1 VTTSG
6 DELGS
11 DLHVLAILDDSA
23 SIELMQR
30 TLSAAGDRLSVAT
43 DLAEGL
49 ARTAA
54 EVPDVVLVD
63 VTLGQNAGL
72 AVVHH
77 LRALVPDL
85 LVYALA
91 RSGALELGSQAV
103 ALGGAGVLI
112 LPLSG
117 DELISVTSAVRARRA
132 ERELRRKLER
142 DAQLSRKLTAVAE
155 RLAEIADCRTR
166 REGAEHLA
174 RLLVES
180 AGADNALVY
189 LPAGEGARQLM
200 RAAAVEAPGDPPS
213 FCEEIDLLAYA
224 DQHDLKV
231 VRLSLRREH
240 SGLLLLSGGPAAGA
254 GDAATWVNVF
264 AAQAATALA
273 LIGEREQSSR
283 SAMKD
288 PSSSAYTFSYFVDV
302 AGREIDKARRYGRR
316 FALATITI
324 EGDSAPAFSP
334 DDTPPGSLSE
344 PGVEAA
350 ERVLSVVRDTDVLAR
365 VDEREFY
372 LLMPETGGKGAHT
385 CRRRVMR
392 YLLGEAGQRRGEIG
406 LNLTMGVATFPHDG
420 MDLSQLL
427 RIAKHR
433 ADAAKGSTVRSL
445 TLHQLPLPEILDTL
459 LWNVGDV
466 SEGSGAG
473 IEAPRV
479 IELPMVDVV
488 GLATAAVQEA
498 LRGGGTRVVAT
509 HRGGLSIGAAVRA
522 EGGRDHEDVRI
533 ETIDITKI
541 PGCLDLEA
549 LAIIGEHGAYGL
561 LGRVDQGHLRA
572 VHTADPLFTDLLIL
586 RMGEAAG
593 MRLLD

>member
-1 VTTSG
+1 AGALRSHFDGQSARRDLRRAGAGRRHRPLRAGRVPLDRGRQQRRVRHHDRSGGFPGGGLGTGRRANAGVRHRRRGDRGLGRARGSGRPRGPHSRRPARRRARARGVARARGAAPGAGAPRVLRGGSEPVTTSG

-283 SAMKD
+283 SA
-288 PSSSAYTFSYFVDV
+288 
-302 AGREIDKARRYGRR
+302 
-316 FALATITI
+316 
-324 EGDSAPAFSP
+324 
-334 DDTPPGSLSE
+334 
-344 PGVEAA
+344 
-350 ERVLSVVRDTDVLAR
+350 
-365 VDEREFY
+365 
-372 LLMPETGGKGAHT
+372 
-385 CRRRVMR
+385 
-392 YLLGEAGQRRGEIG
+392 
-406 LNLTMGVATFPHDG
+406 
-420 MDLSQLL
+420 
-427 RIAKHR
+427 
-433 ADAAKGSTVRSL
+433 
-445 TLHQLPLPEILDTL
+445 
-459 LWNVGDV
+459 
-466 SEGSGAG
+466 
-473 IEAPRV
+473 
-479 IELPMVDVV
+479 
-488 GLATAAVQEA
+488 
-498 LRGGGTRVVAT
+498 
-509 HRGGLSIGAAVRA
+509 
-522 EGGRDHEDVRI
+522 
-533 ETIDITKI
+533 
-541 PGCLDLEA
+541 
-549 LAIIGEHGAYGL
+549 
-561 LGRVDQGHLRA
+561 
-572 VHTADPLFTDLLIL
+572 
-586 RMGEAAG
+586 
-593 MRLLD
+593 